1 MCKLKSLVRA
11 AGAAAVVAMSFA
23 AAFLSQAQTY
33 PDRRITKIAD
43 MPETQTFLGNVASLP
58 LKGTPAEMV
67 VKLEK
72 DIQTWAEI
80 AKAGNIVPQ

>member
-1 MCKLKSLVRA
+1 
-11 AGAAAVVAMSFA
+11 
-23 AAFLSQAQTY
+23 
-33 PDRRITKIAD
+33 